1 MDPGPEIPRGG
12 VEAVDRALV
21 LLTCFRDGATSL
33 GLAELADRSGL
44 NKSTI
49 LRICVSLLRRGFL
62 ERGEDGRYRIGPAL
76 WRLGACYRDALQLPS
91 TLRPELHRLCEDI
104 GETASFYVRDG
115 DTRLCLFREEPARA
129 IRHTLQEGASLPLSY
144 GATALVLRAFGPA
157 WDPNLDD
164 IRQAGHAITRGA
176 RDPDVAAVAVPVQR
190 QATLL
195 GALALSGP
203 VHRFDAQQVEHMIRV
218 LKQSA
223 DRIVA

>member
-1 MDPGPEIPRGG
+1 MDPDPETQRGG

-21 LLTCFRDGATSL
+21 LLTCFQDGPASL
-33 GLAELADRSGL
+33 GLAELAHRSGL

-62 ERGEDGRYRIGPAL
+62 ERGEDGRYRIGPTL
-76 WRLGACYRDALQLPS
+76 WRLGACYRDGLQLPS
-91 TLRPELHRLCEDI
+91 TLRPELHRLCRDM

-144 GATALVLRAFGPA
+144 GATALVLRAFGP
-157 WDPNLDD
+157 DGERDLGEV
-164 IRQAGHAITRGA
+164 RQAGHAITHGA
-176 RDPDVAAVAVPVQR
+176 RDPDVAAVAVPVRR

-203 VHRFDAQQVEHMIRV
+203 VHRFDASHVDQMIRV